1 MLRNKPTFEKQI
13 AKTKM
18 KLINYILLGLLLILY
33 SSCGVE
39 TYRTFETGTDKVQV
53 FNDKEIGCDFSQVIY
68 DNSST
73 TNIYIN
79 FKPKR
84 NTQIEIEDI
93 AIQINWRQNDKVIKS
108 PLTLSSINIGMF
120 EKDYSGQDSTFKSY
134 STICDKFKKILSK
147 DNSLLYNLEFS
158 DTSLSFIPKDVDR
171 IYIELNIKIKSEQVM
186 KQFNKKIE
194 LKSNTHHYFWI
205 FRDC

>member
-1 MLRNKPTFEKQI
+1 
-13 AKTKM
+13 M
-18 KLINYILLGLLLILY
+18 KLIHYLHLGLLLILY

-39 TYRTFETGTDKVQV
+39 SYRTFETGTDKIQV

-73 TNIYIN
+73 TNIYLN
-79 FKPKR
+79 FKPKK
-84 NTQIEIEDI
+84 NIQIEIEDI
-93 AIQINWRQNDKVIKS
+93 TVQINWQQNKKVIAS
-108 PLTLSSINIGMF
+108 PLTLSSINVGMF

-134 STICDKFKKILSK
+134 STICDSFKIISSVE
-147 DNSLLYNLEFS
+147 NSLLYNIEFS

-171 IYIELNIKIKSEQVM
+171 IYIELNIKIKSEQVI
-186 KQFNKKIE
+186 KQFKKMIE
-194 LKSNTHHYFWI
+194 LKSNTHHYFWL